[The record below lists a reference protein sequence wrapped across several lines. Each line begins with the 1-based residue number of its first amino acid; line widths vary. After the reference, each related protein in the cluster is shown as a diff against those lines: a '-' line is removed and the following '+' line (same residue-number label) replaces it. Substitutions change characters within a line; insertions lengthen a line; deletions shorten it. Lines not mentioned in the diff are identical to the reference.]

1 MYKQYFV
8 GQSFLTGNKCYSV
21 EKKTPQK
28 VSKQFWEVV
37 RLSKVRSH

>member
-21 EKKTPQK
+21 EKKPHKKYQNNFGK
-28 VSKQFWEVV
+28 LLDSVKWEVT
-37 RLSKVRSH
+37 

>member
-21 EKKTPQK
+21 EKKNPTK
-28 VSKQFWEVV
+28 SIKTI
-37 RLSKVRSH
+37 LGSC